1 MLNNKMNRKLNLS
14 ITPPIFCF
22 PSHTCSC
29 RPQAAFIVGLQCTC
43 DILDAK
49 DKEHCTT
56 CHLSFFSFLCEKKWT
71 GLECGKQSN
80 HVHMLGDVIMKS
92 HDDIT
97 KVIAG
102 RYCKRKK
109 AQS

>member
-56 CHLSFFSFLCEKKWT
+56 CSLFSPS
-71 GLECGKQSN
+71 GLGWNVVSKATTC
-80 HVHMLGDVIMKS
+80 
-92 HDDIT
+92 T
-97 KVIAG
+97 CWAG
-102 RYCKRKK
+102 
-109 AQS
+109 